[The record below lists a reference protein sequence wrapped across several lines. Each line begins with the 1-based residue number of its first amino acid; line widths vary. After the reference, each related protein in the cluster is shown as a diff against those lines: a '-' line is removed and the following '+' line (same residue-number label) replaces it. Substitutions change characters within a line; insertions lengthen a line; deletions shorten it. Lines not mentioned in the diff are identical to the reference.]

1 MKAGVLAGMYAIRAL
16 QDAHVDNFEEL
27 QFFFCSD
34 EEIGSPVSKNLYAPF
49 VKKADAVL
57 VLEGGRA
64 NGNIVTARKGVGK
77 YVVRVHRHSAHAG
90 VEPEKGANAIL
101 ELSHQIIALH
111 QLNGIAP
118 GVTVNAGI
126 VGGGTREN
134 VVPDEAFVNCDVRA
148 VDPEGAR
155 IAH

>member
-1 MKAGVLAGMYAIRAL
+1 
-16 QDAHVDNFEEL
+16 
-27 QFFFCSD
+27 
-34 EEIGSPVSKNLYAPF
+34 
-49 VKKADAVL
+49 
-57 VLEGGRA
+57 
-64 NGNIVTARKGVGK
+64 
-77 YVVRVHRHSAHAG
+77 SAHAG

-155 IAH
+155 IAHDAIMQLAAHTHVDRTRVEIHGEFEFP